1 MRFYAFPRIRDIVSY
16 EIFDILGKNVVN
28 SRKASGEIENVS
40 VSDFTSGLYF
50 VKCLLEDGKVVTK
63 KSS

>member
-50 VKCLLEDGKVVTK
+50 VNVC
-63 KSS
+63 